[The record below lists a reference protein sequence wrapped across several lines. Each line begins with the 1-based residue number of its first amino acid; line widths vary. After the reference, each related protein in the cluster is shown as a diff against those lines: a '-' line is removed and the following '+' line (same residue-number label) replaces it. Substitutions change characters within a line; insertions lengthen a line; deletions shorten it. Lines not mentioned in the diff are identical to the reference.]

1 MSLVLD
7 ASALL
12 AYFWQEPG
20 SDRVEQALASGDALM
35 SAVNLAEVLSKA
47 ADAGMTASDATAM
60 LERLTIEVVPFDT
73 EQAKLA
79 AALRP
84 LTSQFGLSLGDRAC
98 LALAQQRGAVALTAD
113 RVWAKAN
120 LGIRVELIRQ

>member
-47 ADAGMTASDATAM
+47 ADAGMTASDVTAM

-84 LTSQFGLSLGDRAC
+84 LTSKFGLSLGDRAC
-98 LALAQQRGAVALTAD
+98 LALAQQWGAVALTAD
-113 RVWAKAN
+113 RVWAKPN
-120 LGIRVELIRQ
+120 LDIRVELIRP

>member
-20 SDRVEQALASGDALM
+20 SDRVEQVLASGDALM

-47 ADAGMTASDATAM
+47 AEAGMTASDASAM
-60 LERLTIEVVPFDT
+60 LERLTLEVAPFDT
-73 EQAKLA
+73 EQAKLV

-84 LTSQFGLSLGDRAC
+84 LTRRYGLSLGDRAC

-113 RVWAKAN
+113 RAWAKPH
-120 LGIRVELIRQ
+120 LGISVELIRP